1 MKVKR
6 KVIWIC
12 GIVSIVIFILVMGKP
27 YYHVNL
33 LTEKY
38 GDEFKDRY
46 MDIGFYDNVEYFKV
60 IKYEKES
67 AGIYFSDKTISHLME
82 SLNDEYAA
90 VIYVEQGHSSVSLF
104 VFKNEDKNMWKLSSW
119 HTVWS
124 ASGSADSMTWPLYR

>member
-1 MKVKR
+1 
-6 KVIWIC
+6 
-12 GIVSIVIFILVMGKP
+12 
-27 YYHVNL
+27 
-33 LTEKY
+33 
-38 GDEFKDRY
+38 